1 MTCVRAE
8 YQEKRNLLMDIE
20 YLLFLQR
27 FRESI
32 NDSLTPFMEG
42 ISLFAVSYL
51 IMIPVFVYWVINK
64 RSGLYTLVSYYLCC
78 GINAI
83 VKLTV
88 CAYRPWIRDAR
99 VHPAGDAI
107 TTATGYSFPSGHTVT
122 AGPIY
127 GGLAVVSWSWKK
139 FVSVILIILLLLTAF
154 SRNYLG
160 VHTPQDVFVG
170 ICESVF
176 WLIIISKIFTYLD
189 EHPEKENMLLLICF
203 IVGWLGIA
211 YITFKPY
218 PMDYVDGKL
227 LVDPQ
232 AMMND
237 GYGDIC
243 LLIAFPVARYI
254 EKRWIGFQA
263 PGLKGAGLVAGIAG
277 LIPLGLMIKFMKPP
291 LDNLLGTHWGHFT
304 YTFILVLYCIALWP
318 LVMKAVGKGKEE
330 K

>member
-1 MTCVRAE
+1 
-8 YQEKRNLLMDIE
+8 MDIE

-27 FRESI
+27 FRDSI

-42 ISLFAVSYL
+42 ISLFAVTYL
-51 IMIPVFVYWVINK
+51 IMIPVFVYWVVSK
-64 RSGLYTLVSYYLCC
+64 RKGLYTLVSYYLCC
-78 GINAI
+78 GFNAI

-139 FVSVILIILLLLTAF
+139 FVSVILGIFLLLTAF

-176 WLIIISKIFTYLD
+176 WLIIVAKIFTYLD
-189 EHPEKENMLLLICF
+189 EHPEKENLLLLICF

-232 AMMND
+232 KMMND

-263 PGLKGAGLVAGIAG
+263 PGLKGAGLAAGIVG
-277 LIPLGLMIKFMKPP
+277 LIPLFLMIKFMRPA
-291 LDNLLGTHWGHFT
+291 LDGVLGTHWGHFAN
-304 YTFILVLYCIALWP
+304 TFIIVLYCIALWP
-318 LVMKAVGKGKEE
+318 LVIKAVSKTEAKAEDKAE

>member
-1 MTCVRAE
+1 
-8 YQEKRNLLMDIE
+8 MDIE

-42 ISLFAVSYL
+42 ISLFAVTYL
-51 IMIPVFVYWVINK
+51 IMIPVFVYWVVSK
-64 RSGLYTLVSYYLCC
+64 RKGLYTLVSYYLCC
-78 GINAI
+78 GFNAI

-99 VHPAGDAI
+99 VHPAGDAT
-107 TTATGYSFPSGHTVT
+107 TTATGSAFPSGHTVT

-139 FVSVILIILLLLTAF
+139 FVSVILGIFLLLTAF

-176 WLIIISKIFTYLD
+176 WLIIVAKIFTYLD
-189 EHPEKENMLLLICF
+189 EHPEKENLLLLICF

-232 AMMND
+232 KMMND

-263 PGLKGAGLVAGIAG
+263 PGLKGAGLAAGIVG
-277 LIPLGLMIKFMKPP
+277 LIPLFLMIKFMRPA
-291 LDNLLGTHWGHFT
+291 LDGVLGTHWGHFAN
-304 YTFILVLYCIALWP
+304 TFIIVLYCIALWP
-318 LVMKAVGKGKEE
+318 LVIKAVSKTEAKAEDKAE

>member
-1 MTCVRAE
+1 
-8 YQEKRNLLMDIE
+8 MDIE

-42 ISLFAVSYL
+42 ISLFAVTYL
-51 IMIPVFVYWVINK
+51 IMIPVFVYWVVSK
-64 RSGLYTLVSYYLCC
+64 RKGLYTLVSYYLCC
-78 GINAI
+78 GFNAI

-139 FVSVILIILLLLTAF
+139 FVSVILGIFLLLTAF

-176 WLIIISKIFTYLD
+176 WLIIVAKIFTYLD
-189 EHPEKENMLLLICF
+189 EHPEKENLLLLICF

-232 AMMND
+232 KMMND

-254 EKRWIGFQA
+254 EKRCIGFQA
-263 PGLKGAGLVAGIAG
+263 PGLKGAGLTAGIVG
-277 LIPLGLMIKFMKPP
+277 LVPLFLMIKFMRPA
-291 LDNLLGTHWGHFT
+291 LDGVLGTHWGHFAN
-304 YTFILVLYCIALWP
+304 TFIIVLYCIALWP
-318 LVMKAVGKGKEE
+318 LVIKAVSKTEAKAEDKAE

>member
-1 MTCVRAE
+1 
-8 YQEKRNLLMDIE
+8 MDIE

-42 ISLFAVSYL
+42 ISLFAVTYL
-51 IMIPVFVYWVINK
+51 IMIPVFVYWVVSK
-64 RSGLYTLVSYYLCC
+64 RKGLYTLVSYYLCC
-78 GINAI
+78 GFNAI

-139 FVSVILIILLLLTAF
+139 FVSVILGIFLLLTAF

-176 WLIIISKIFTYLD
+176 WLIIVAKIFTYLD
-189 EHPEKENMLLLICF
+189 EHPEKENLLLLICF

-232 AMMND
+232 KMMND

-263 PGLKGAGLVAGIAG
+263 PGLKGAGLAAGIVG
-277 LIPLGLMIKFMKPP
+277 LIPLFLMIKFMRPA
-291 LDNLLGTHWGHFT
+291 LDGVLGTHWGHFT
-304 YTFILVLYCIALWP
+304 HSFILVLYCVALWP
-318 LVMKAVGKGKEE
+318 LVIKAVSKTEAKAEDKAE

>member
-1 MTCVRAE
+1 
-8 YQEKRNLLMDIE
+8 MDIE

-42 ISLFAVSYL
+42 ISLFAVTYL
-51 IMIPVFVYWVINK
+51 IMIPVFVYWVVSK
-64 RSGLYTLVSYYLCC
+64 RKGLYTLVSYYLCC
-78 GINAI
+78 GFNAI

-139 FVSVILIILLLLTAF
+139 FVSVILGIFLLLTAF

-176 WLIIISKIFTYLD
+176 WLIIVAKIFTYLD
-189 EHPEKENMLLLICF
+189 EHPEKENLLLLICF

-232 AMMND
+232 KMMND

-263 PGLKGAGLVAGIAG
+263 PGLKGAGLAAGIVG
-277 LIPLGLMIKFMKPP
+277 LIPLFVMIKFMRPA
-291 LDNLLGTHWGHFT
+291 LDGVLGTHWGHFT
-304 YTFILVLYCIALWP
+304 HSFILVLYCVALWP
-318 LVMKAVGKGKEE
+318 LVIKAVSKTEAKAEDKAE

>member
-1 MTCVRAE
+1 
-8 YQEKRNLLMDIE
+8 MDIE

-127 GGLAVVSWSWKK
+127 GGLAVVSWTWKK

>member
-1 MTCVRAE
+1 
-8 YQEKRNLLMDIE
+8 MDIE

-42 ISLFAVSYL
+42 ISLFAVTYL
-51 IMIPVFVYWVINK
+51 IMIPVFVYWVVSK
-64 RSGLYTLVSYYLCC
+64 RKGLYTLVSYYLCC
-78 GINAI
+78 GFNAI

-139 FVSVILIILLLLTAF
+139 FVSVILGIFLLLTAF

-176 WLIIISKIFTYLD
+176 WLIIVAKIFTYLD
-189 EHPEKENMLLLICF
+189 EHPEKENLLLLICF

-232 AMMND
+232 KMMND

-263 PGLKGAGLVAGIAG
+263 PGLKGAGLAAGIVG
-277 LIPLGLMIKFMKPP
+277 LIPLFLMIKFMRPA
-291 LDNLLGTHWGHFT
+291 LDGLLGTHWGHFT
-304 YTFILVLYCIALWP
+304 HSFILVLYCVALWP
-318 LVMKAVGKGKEE
+318 LVIKAVSKTEAKAEDKAE

>member
-1 MTCVRAE
+1 
-8 YQEKRNLLMDIE
+8 MDIE

-42 ISLFAVSYL
+42 ISLFAVTYL
-51 IMIPVFVYWVINK
+51 IMIPVFVYWVVSK
-64 RSGLYTLVSYYLCC
+64 RKGLYTLVSYYLCC
-78 GINAI
+78 GFNAI

-139 FVSVILIILLLLTAF
+139 FVSVILGIFLLLTAF

-176 WLIIISKIFTYLD
+176 WLIIVAKIFTYLD
-189 EHPEKENMLLLICF
+189 EHPEKENLLLLICF

-232 AMMND
+232 KMMND

-263 PGLKGAGLVAGIAG
+263 PGLKGAGLAAGIVG
-277 LIPLGLMIKFMKPP
+277 LVPLFLMIKFMRPA
-291 LDNLLGTHWGHFT
+291 LDGVLGTHWGHFAN
-304 YTFILVLYCIALWP
+304 TFIIVLYCIALWP
-318 LVMKAVGKGKEE
+318 LVIKAVSKTEAKAEE
-330 K
+330 KAEK

>member
-1 MTCVRAE
+1 
-8 YQEKRNLLMDIE
+8 MDIE

-42 ISLFAVSYL
+42 ISLFAVTYL
-51 IMIPVFVYWVINK
+51 IMIPVFVYWVVSK
-64 RSGLYTLVSYYLCC
+64 RKGLYTLVSYYLCC
-78 GINAI
+78 GFNAI

-139 FVSVILIILLLLTAF
+139 FVSVILGIFLLLTAF

-176 WLIIISKIFTYLD
+176 WLIIVAKIFTYLD
-189 EHPEKENMLLLICF
+189 EHPEKENLLLLICF

-232 AMMND
+232 KMMND

-243 LLIAFPVARYI
+243 LLIVFPVARYI

-263 PGLKGAGLVAGIAG
+263 PGLKGAGLAAGIVG
-277 LIPLGLMIKFMKPP
+277 LIPLFLMIKFMRPA
-291 LDNLLGTHWGHFT
+291 LDGVLGTHWGHFAN
-304 YTFILVLYCIALWP
+304 TFIIVLYCIALWP
-318 LVMKAVGKGKEE
+318 LVIKAVSKTEAKAEE
-330 K
+330 KAEK

>member
-1 MTCVRAE
+1 
-8 YQEKRNLLMDIE
+8 MDIE

-42 ISLFAVSYL
+42 ISLFAVTYL
-51 IMIPVFVYWVINK
+51 IMIPVFVYWVVSK
-64 RSGLYTLVSYYLCC
+64 RKGLYTLVSYYLCC
-78 GINAI
+78 GFNAI

-139 FVSVILIILLLLTAF
+139 FVSVILGIFLLLTAF

-176 WLIIISKIFTYLD
+176 WLIIVAKIFTYLD
-189 EHPEKENMLLLICF
+189 EHPEKENLLLLICF

-232 AMMND
+232 KMMND

-263 PGLKGAGLVAGIAG
+263 PGLKGAGLAAGIAG
-277 LIPLGLMIKFMKPP
+277 LIPLFLMIKFMRPA
-291 LDNLLGTHWGHFT
+291 LDGVLGTHWGHFANN
-304 YTFILVLYCIALWP
+304 FIIVLYCIALWP
-318 LVMKAVGKGKEE
+318 LVIKAVSKTEAKAEE
-330 K
+330 KTEK

>member
-1 MTCVRAE
+1 
-8 YQEKRNLLMDIE
+8 MDIE

-42 ISLFAVSYL
+42 ISLFAVTYL
-51 IMIPVFVYWVINK
+51 IMIPVFVYWVVSK
-64 RSGLYTLVSYYLCC
+64 RKGLYTLVSYYLCC
-78 GINAI
+78 GFNAI

-139 FVSVILIILLLLTAF
+139 FVSVILGIFLLLTAF

-176 WLIIISKIFTYLD
+176 WLIIVAKIFTYLD
-189 EHPEKENMLLLICF
+189 EHPEKENLLLLICF

-232 AMMND
+232 KMMND

-243 LLIAFPVARYI
+243 LLIVFPVARYI
-254 EKRWIGFQA
+254 EKKWIGFQA
-263 PGLKGAGLVAGIAG
+263 PGLKGAGLAAGIAG
-277 LIPLGLMIKFMKPP
+277 LVPLFLMIKFMRPA
-291 LDNLLGTHWGHFT
+291 LDGVLGTHWGHFAN
-304 YTFILVLYCIALWP
+304 TFIIVLYCIALWP
-318 LVMKAVGKGKEE
+318 LVIKAVSKTEAKAEDKAE

>member
-1 MTCVRAE
+1 
-8 YQEKRNLLMDIE
+8 MDIE

-42 ISLFAVSYL
+42 ISLFAVTYL
-51 IMIPVFVYWVINK
+51 IMIPVFVYWVVSK
-64 RSGLYTLVSYYLCC
+64 RKGLYTLVSYYLCC
-78 GINAI
+78 GFNAI

-139 FVSVILIILLLLTAF
+139 FVSVILGIFLLLTAF

-176 WLIIISKIFTYLD
+176 WLIIVAKIFTYLD
-189 EHPEKENMLLLICF
+189 EHPEKENLLLLICF

-232 AMMND
+232 KMMND

-243 LLIAFPVARYI
+243 LLIVFPVARYI

-263 PGLKGAGLVAGIAG
+263 PGLKGAGLAAGIVG
-277 LIPLGLMIKFMKPP
+277 LIPLFLMIKFMRPA
-291 LDNLLGTHWGHFT
+291 LDGVLGTHWGHFANN
-304 YTFILVLYCIALWP
+304 FIIVLYCIALWP
-318 LVMKAVGKGKEE
+318 LVIKAVSKTEAKAEDKAE

>member
-1 MTCVRAE
+1 
-8 YQEKRNLLMDIE
+8 MDIE

-127 GGLAVVSWSWKK
+127 GGLAVVSWTWKK

-304 YTFILVLYCIALWP
+304 YTFIFVLYCIALWP

>member
-1 MTCVRAE
+1 
-8 YQEKRNLLMDIE
+8 MDIE

-42 ISLFAVSYL
+42 ISLFAVTYL
-51 IMIPVFVYWVINK
+51 IMIPVFVYWVVSK
-64 RSGLYTLVSYYLCC
+64 RKGLYTLVSYYLCC
-78 GINAI
+78 GFNAI

-139 FVSVILIILLLLTAF
+139 FVSVILGIFLLLTAF

-176 WLIIISKIFTYLD
+176 WLIIVAKIFTYLD
-189 EHPEKENMLLLICF
+189 EHPEKENLLLLICF

-232 AMMND
+232 KMMND

-263 PGLKGAGLVAGIAG
+263 PGLKGAGLAAGIVG
-277 LIPLGLMIKFMKPP
+277 LIPLFLMIKFMRPA
-291 LDNLLGTHWGHFT
+291 LDGVLGTHWGHFAN
-304 YTFILVLYCIALWP
+304 TFIIVLYCIALWP
-318 LVMKAVGKGKEE
+318 LVIKAVSKTENKAEE
-330 K
+330 KAEE

>member
-1 MTCVRAE
+1 
-8 YQEKRNLLMDIE
+8 MDIE

-42 ISLFAVSYL
+42 ISLFAVTYL
-51 IMIPVFVYWVINK
+51 IMIPVFVYWVVSK
-64 RSGLYTLVSYYLCC
+64 RKGLYTLVSYYLCC
-78 GINAI
+78 GFNAI

-139 FVSVILIILLLLTAF
+139 FVSVILGIFLLLTAF

-176 WLIIISKIFTYLD
+176 WLIIVAKIFTYLD
-189 EHPEKENMLLLICF
+189 EHPEKENLLLLICF

-232 AMMND
+232 KMMND

-263 PGLKGAGLVAGIAG
+263 PGLKGAGLAAGIVG
-277 LIPLGLMIKFMKPP
+277 LVPLFLMIKFMRPA
-291 LDNLLGTHWGHFT
+291 LDGLLGTHWGHFT
-304 YTFILVLYCIALWP
+304 HSFILVLYCVALWP
-318 LVMKAVGKGKEE
+318 LVIKAVSKTENKAEE
-330 K
+330 KAEE

>member
-1 MTCVRAE
+1 
-8 YQEKRNLLMDIE
+8 MDIE

-42 ISLFAVSYL
+42 ISLFAVTYL
-51 IMIPVFVYWVINK
+51 IMIPVFVYWVVSK
-64 RSGLYTLVSYYLCC
+64 RKGLYTLVSYYLCC
-78 GINAI
+78 GFNAI

-139 FVSVILIILLLLTAF
+139 FVSVILGIFLLLTAF

-176 WLIIISKIFTYLD
+176 WLIIVAKIFTYLD
-189 EHPEKENMLLLICF
+189 EHPEKENLLLLICF

-232 AMMND
+232 KMMND

-243 LLIAFPVARYI
+243 LLIVFPVARYI

-263 PGLKGAGLVAGIAG
+263 PGLKGAGLAAGIVG
-277 LIPLGLMIKFMKPP
+277 LIPLFLMIKFMRPA
-291 LDNLLGTHWGHFT
+291 LDGVLGTHWGHFAN
-304 YTFILVLYCIALWP
+304 TFILVLYCIALCP
-318 LVMKAVGKGKEE
+318 LVIKAVSKTEAKAEE
-330 K
+330 KAEK

>member
-1 MTCVRAE
+1 MT
-8 YQEKRNLLMDIE
+8 
-20 YLLFLQR
+20 
-27 FRESI
+27 
-32 NDSLTPFMEG
+32 
-42 ISLFAVSYL
+42 YL
-51 IMIPVFVYWVINK
+51 IMIPVFVYWVISK
-64 RSGLYTLVSYYLCC
+64 RKGLYTLVSYYLCC
-78 GINAI
+78 GFNAI

-139 FVSVILIILLLLTAF
+139 FVSVILGIFLLLTAF

-176 WLIIISKIFTYLD
+176 WLIIVAKIFTYLD
-189 EHPEKENMLLLICF
+189 EHPEKENLLLLICF

-218 PMDYVDGKL
+218 LMDYVDGKL

-232 AMMND
+232 KMMND

-263 PGLKGAGLVAGIAG
+263 PGLKGAGLAAGIVG
-277 LIPLGLMIKFMKPP
+277 LIPLFLMIKFMRPA
-291 LDNLLGTHWGHFT
+291 LDGVLGTHWGHFAN
-304 YTFILVLYCIALWP
+304 TFILVLYCVALWP
-318 LVMKAVGKGKEE
+318 LVIKAVSKTEAKAEE
-330 K
+330 KAEK

>member
-1 MTCVRAE
+1 
-8 YQEKRNLLMDIE
+8 MDIE

-42 ISLFAVSYL
+42 ISLFAVTYL
-51 IMIPVFVYWVINK
+51 IMIPVFVYWVVSK
-64 RSGLYTLVSYYLCC
+64 RKGLYTLVSYYLCC
-78 GINAI
+78 GFNAI

-139 FVSVILIILLLLTAF
+139 FVSVILGIFLLLTAF

-176 WLIIISKIFTYLD
+176 WLIIVAKIFTYLD
-189 EHPEKENMLLLICF
+189 EHPEKESLLLLICF

-232 AMMND
+232 KMMND

-243 LLIAFPVARYI
+243 LLISFPVARYI

-263 PGLKGAGLVAGIAG
+263 PGLKGAGLAAGIVG
-277 LIPLGLMIKFMKPP
+277 LIPLFLMIKFMRPA
-291 LDNLLGTHWGHFT
+291 LDGVLGTHWGHFAN
-304 YTFILVLYCIALWP
+304 TFIIVLYCIALWP
-318 LVMKAVGKGKEE
+318 LVIKAVSKTEAKAEDKAE

>member
-1 MTCVRAE
+1 
-8 YQEKRNLLMDIE
+8 MDIE

-42 ISLFAVSYL
+42 ISLFAVTYL
-51 IMIPVFVYWVINK
+51 IMIPVFVYWVVSK
-64 RSGLYTLVSYYLCC
+64 RKGLYTLVSYYLCC
-78 GINAI
+78 GFNAI

-139 FVSVILIILLLLTAF
+139 FVSVILGIFLLLTAF

-176 WLIIISKIFTYLD
+176 WLIIVAKIFTYLD
-189 EHPEKENMLLLICF
+189 EHPEKENLLLLICF

-232 AMMND
+232 KMMND

-263 PGLKGAGLVAGIAG
+263 PGLKGAGLAAGIAG
-277 LIPLGLMIKFMKPP
+277 LIPLFLMIKFMRPA
-291 LDNLLGTHWGHFT
+291 LDGVLGTHWGHFAN
-304 YTFILVLYCIALWP
+304 TFILVLYCVALWP
-318 LVMKAVGKGKEE
+318 LVIKAVSKTEAKAEDKAE

>member
-1 MTCVRAE
+1 
-8 YQEKRNLLMDIE
+8 MDIE

-42 ISLFAVSYL
+42 ISLFAVTYL
-51 IMIPVFVYWVINK
+51 IMIPVFVYWVVSK
-64 RSGLYTLVSYYLCC
+64 RKGLYTLVSYYLCC
-78 GINAI
+78 GFNAI

-139 FVSVILIILLLLTAF
+139 FVSVILGIFLLLTAF

-176 WLIIISKIFTYLD
+176 WLLIVAKIFTYLD
-189 EHPEKENMLLLICF
+189 EHPKKENLLLLICF

-232 AMMND
+232 KMMND

-263 PGLKGAGLVAGIAG
+263 PGLKGAGLAAGIVG
-277 LIPLGLMIKFMKPP
+277 LIPLFLMIKFMRPA
-291 LDNLLGTHWGHFT
+291 LDGVLGTHWGHFAN
-304 YTFILVLYCIALWP
+304 TFIIVLYCIALWP
-318 LVMKAVGKGKEE
+318 LVIKAVSKTEAKAEE
-330 K
+330 KAEE

>member
-1 MTCVRAE
+1 
-8 YQEKRNLLMDIE
+8 MDIE

-42 ISLFAVSYL
+42 ISLFAVTYL
-51 IMIPVFVYWVINK
+51 IMIPVFVYWVVSK
-64 RSGLYTLVSYYLCC
+64 RKGLYTLVSYYLCC
-78 GINAI
+78 GFNAI

-139 FVSVILIILLLLTAF
+139 FVSVILGIFLLLTSF

-176 WLIIISKIFTYLD
+176 WLIIVAKIFTYLD
-189 EHPEKENMLLLICF
+189 EHPEKENLLLLICF

-232 AMMND
+232 KMMND

-254 EKRWIGFQA
+254 EKKWIGFQA
-263 PGLKGAGLVAGIAG
+263 PGLKGAGLAAGIVG
-277 LIPLGLMIKFMKPP
+277 LIPLFLMIKFMRPA
-291 LDNLLGTHWGHFT
+291 LDGVLGTHWGHFAN
-304 YTFILVLYCIALWP
+304 TFIIVLYCIALWP
-318 LVMKAVGKGKEE
+318 LVIKAVSKTEAKAEDKAE